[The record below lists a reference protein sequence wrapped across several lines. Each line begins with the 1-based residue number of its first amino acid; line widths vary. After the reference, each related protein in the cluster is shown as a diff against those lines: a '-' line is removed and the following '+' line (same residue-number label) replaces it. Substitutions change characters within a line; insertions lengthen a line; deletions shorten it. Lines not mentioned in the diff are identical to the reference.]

1 MENQLL
7 RSPRLEAVQKLY
19 TKNLRLSRFI
29 GSALNEQEAYAA
41 DELVELAEE
50 VLKQIAAVGI
60 AHYLSHGDL
69 HKEVYNDYLVQL
81 FTSFGHDHNAGPIYR
96 WAANMVK
103 DCPHLQQSP
112 FYDFFWE
119 EKPHQSN
126 GNGAVES
133 TDLKLELSRVNGLGE
148 LRNRVMHGFFV
159 LPPEENRR
167 EADGLGELL
176 EDLQKSGFWSIPLG
190 QEVHFIRDGQFTGTY
205 DLQDPNHWYY
215 YAEAST
221 PFGQL
226 AKRIAEEQ
234 ASDFW
239 SNEEK
244 ALGKAYDIAQSVKFE
259 EPVEALKNFFES
271 RDQGAFAVWVHPQDS
286 VVDACCADIHRGLA
300 ALTDTRIVAYSLHE
314 QGISFTGDFLL
325 RRLISVLD
333 SDGKYAKSDKKLVDV
348 LKAVRSSTADRV
360 VVLINRVHL
369 ALFSSQ
375 HITRIHN
382 VLFENRIFLVA
393 VGHHYEYFNSIF
405 NASYKLEHSTG
416 IPSADEAKVALRNYL
431 RFKGPSHERAEDRS
445 DVQMLE
451 EILQKLTMELS
462 SGKEIYARRFA
473 DENQYDV
480 EFVHEI
486 FAVFHP
492 WLRSAR
498 KPFEE
503 DQVDELY
510 GFPSVMTE
518 VTPIYLALG
527 RRDLKL
533 EYQHKTLS
541 L

>member
-7 RSPRLEAVQKLY
+7 RSSKLEKAQSLY
-19 TKNLRLSRFI
+19 SSNHRLSRYI
-29 GSALNEQEAYAA
+29 YAALNEQEAYAA

-50 VLKQIAAVGI
+50 VLKQIAAIGI
-60 AHYLSHGDL
+60 AHYLDQGKL

-81 FTSFGHDHNAGPIYR
+81 FTSTNNDHNAGPIYR

-103 DCPHLQQSP
+103 ECPRLVSRP
-112 FYDFFWE
+112 IYGFFWE
-119 EKPHQSN
+119 VRQDSMINEVGSELQSI
-126 GNGAVES
+126 V
-133 TDLKLELSRVNGLGE
+133 LSRVNRLGD

-167 EADGLGELL
+167 EADFIGELL
-176 EDLQKSGFWSIPLG
+176 INAQETGLWELSTGHEFHFLQK
-190 QEVHFIRDGQFTGTY
+190 GQFTGIFKLNDINLWKLY
-205 DLQDPNHWYY
+205 
-215 YAEAST
+215 SKFSS

-226 AKRIAEEQ
+226 ALRIAQEQ
-234 ASDFW
+234 APDFW
-239 SNEEK
+239 LYEEK
-244 ALGKAYDIAQSVKFE
+244 ALEMEIDQERSLRFRAPIEVLTNFVK
-259 EPVEALKNFFES
+259 N
-271 RDQGAFAVWVHPQDS
+271 RDQGAFALWVHPKDS
-286 VVDACCADIHRGLA
+286 DADACFSEIRDSLS

-348 LKAVRSSTADRV
+348 LKAVRSSTTDRV

-369 ALFSSQ
+369 ALFSPQ

-382 VLFENRIFLVA
+382 VLFENRIYLVA
-393 VGHHYEYFNSIF
+393 VGHHYEYFNFIF

-431 RFKGPSHERAEDRS
+431 RFKGPSYERAEDRS

-486 FAVFHP
+486 FAILHP

>member
-7 RSPRLEAVQKLY
+7 RSPRLEAAQKLY
-19 TKNLRLSRFI
+19 ASNHRLSRFI
-29 GSALNEQEAYAA
+29 DTALSEQEAYAA

-60 AHYLSHGDL
+60 AHYLGHGDL

-81 FTSFGHDHNAGPIYR
+81 FTSSGYDQNSGPIFR

-103 DCPHLQQSP
+103 DCHVLKQSP
-112 FYDFFWE
+112 LYDFFWE
-119 EKPHQSN
+119 ERLDESN
-126 GNGAVES
+126 GNGAIE
-133 TDLKLELSRVNGLGE
+133 TTGLKLVLSRVNRLGE

-159 LPPEENRR
+159 LPPEETRK
-167 EADGLGELL
+167 EAELLGELL
-176 EDLQKSGFWSIPLG
+176 IDAQERGLWTIPLG
-190 QEVHFIRDGQFTGTY
+190 QEVHFILEDQFSGTFA
-205 DLQDPNHWYY
+205 LQDTNHWNR
-215 YAEAST
+215 YAKAPT
-221 PFGQL
+221 RFGQL
-226 AKRIAEEQ
+226 ALRIAEEQ
-234 ASDFW
+234 APDFW
-239 SNEEK
+239 AKEERDLSITRNELLS
-244 ALGKAYDIAQSVKFE
+244 ARLE
-259 EPVEALKNFFES
+259 EPVKELFNFVES
-271 RDQGAFAVWVHPQDS
+271 RDQGAFAVWIHPHDT
-286 VVDACCADIHRGLA
+286 VDEACFAEISKGLV
-300 ALTDTRIVAYSLHE
+300 ALPDTRIVAYGLHE
-314 QGISFTGDFLL
+314 HGISYTSDFLL
-325 RRLISVLD
+325 RRLIMVLD
-333 SDGKYAKSDKKLVDV
+333 SDGKHAKSDKKLVDV
-348 LKAVRSSTADRV
+348 LKVVRATTADRV

-382 VLFENRIFLVA
+382 ILFENRIFLVA
-393 VGHHYEYFNSIF
+393 LGHHYEYFNSFF

-416 IPSADEAKVALRNYL
+416 IPSADEVNTALRNYL
-431 RFKGPSHERAEDRS
+431 RFKGPSHERAEDRA
-445 DVQMLE
+445 DVQVLE
-451 EILQKLTMELS
+451 EILQKLTTELS

-473 DENQYDV
+473 DDNQYDV

-486 FAVFHP
+486 FAVLHP

-510 GFPSVMTE
+510 GFPSKMTE

-527 RRDLKL
+527 RRDIKL

>member
-7 RSPRLEAVQKLY
+7 RSPRLEAAQKLY
-19 TKNLRLSRFI
+19 ASNHRLSRFI
-29 GSALNEQEAYAA
+29 GTALSEQEAYAA

-60 AHYLSHGDL
+60 AHYLGHGDL
-69 HKEVYNDYLVQL
+69 HKEVNNDYLVQL
-81 FTSFGHDHNAGPIYR
+81 FTSSGHDQNAGPIFR

-103 DCPHLQQSP
+103 DCPQLKQSP
-112 FYDFFWE
+112 LYDFFWE
-119 EKPHQSN
+119 ERLHQSN
-126 GNGAVES
+126 GNGAIEA
-133 TDLKLELSRVNGLGE
+133 TDLKLVLSRVNRLGE

-159 LPPEENRR
+159 LPPEENRK
-167 EADGLGELL
+167 EAELLGELL
-176 EDLQKSGFWSIPLG
+176 IDAQERGLWTIPLG
-190 QEVHFIRDGQFTGTY
+190 QEVHFIIEDQFSGTFA
-205 DLQDPNHWYY
+205 LQDSSNWNR
-215 YAEAST
+215 YAKAPT
-221 PFGQL
+221 RFGQL
-226 AKRIAEEQ
+226 ALRIAEEQ
-234 ASDFW
+234 APDFW

-244 ALGKAYDIAQSVKFE
+244 ALEKTYSKELLAKLKK
-259 EPVEALKNFFES
+259 PVEALMNFVES
-271 RDQGAFAVWVHPQDS
+271 RDQGAFAVWIHPHDT
-286 VVDACCADIHRGLA
+286 VDEACFAEISKGLV
-300 ALTDTRIVAYSLHE
+300 ALPDTRIVAYGLHE
-314 QGISFTGDFLL
+314 QGISYTSDFLL
-325 RRLISVLD
+325 RRLIMVLD
-333 SDGKYAKSDKKLVDV
+333 SDGKHAKSDKKLVDV
-348 LKAVRSSTADRV
+348 LKVVRATTADRV

-382 VLFENRIFLVA
+382 ILFENRIFLVA
-393 VGHHYEYFNSIF
+393 VGHHYEYFNSFF

-416 IPSADEAKVALRNYL
+416 IPSADEVNAALRNYL
-431 RFKGPSHERAEDRS
+431 RFKGPSHERAEDRA
-445 DVQMLE
+445 DVQVLE
-451 EILQKLTMELS
+451 EILQKLTTELS

-473 DENQYDV
+473 DDNQYDV

-486 FAVFHP
+486 FAVLHP

>member
-1 MENQLL
+1 MGNQLL
-7 RSPRLEAVQKLY
+7 RSSKLEVAQRLY
-19 TKNLRLSRFI
+19 SSNHRLSRFI
-29 GSALNEQEAYAA
+29 YAALNEQEAYAA

-50 VLKQIAAVGI
+50 VLKQIAAIGI
-60 AHYLSHGDL
+60 ANYLYQGNL

-81 FTSFGHDHNAGPIYR
+81 FTSTNKNHNAGPIYR

-103 DCPHLQQSP
+103 ECPLMMSTP
-112 FYDFFWE
+112 IYGFFWE
-119 EKPHQSN
+119 VRQDSMINEVGSEQQS
-126 GNGAVES
+126 VV
-133 TDLKLELSRVNGLGE
+133 LSKVNRLGD

-167 EADGLGELL
+167 EADFIGELL
-176 EDLQKSGFWSIPLG
+176 ISAKEAGLWKLPTGHEF
-190 QEVHFIRDGQFTGTY
+190 HFSRNGQFSGTFKLN
-205 DLQDPNHWYY
+205 DLNLWKLY
-215 YAEAST
+215 SKFSS

-226 AKRIAEEQ
+226 AFRIAQEQ
-234 ASDFW
+234 TPDFW
-239 SNEEK
+239 LNKEK
-244 ALGKAYDIAQSVKFE
+244 ALGTAIDKERSLRFIAPIEVLTNFVK
-259 EPVEALKNFFES
+259 N
-271 RDQGAFAVWVHPQDS
+271 RDQGAFALWVHPKDKFADAYFSEIHDS
-286 VVDACCADIHRGLA
+286 LT

-333 SDGKYAKSDKKLVDV
+333 SDLKYAKSNKKVADV
-348 LKAVRSSTADRV
+348 LKAVRSSTTDRV
-360 VVLINRVHL
+360 LVLINRVHL
-369 ALFSSQ
+369 ALFSPQ
-375 HITRIHN
+375 HITQIHN
-382 VLFENRIFLVA
+382 VLFENRIFLIA

-405 NASYKLEHSTG
+405 NAFYKLEHSTG

-431 RFKGPSHERAEDRS
+431 RFKGPSHERAEDRA

-451 EILQKLTMELS
+451 EILQKLTLELS

-473 DENQYDV
+473 DENQYDI
-480 EFVHEI
+480 ECVHEI
-486 FAVFHP
+486 FSVLHP
-492 WLRSAR
+492 WLRSSR

-503 DQVDELY
+503 DEVDELY

-518 VTPIYLALG
+518 VTPIYRALG

>member
-1 MENQLL
+1 M
-7 RSPRLEAVQKLY
+7 RSPRLEAAQKLY
-19 TKNLRLSRFI
+19 ASNHRLSRFI
-29 GSALNEQEAYAA
+29 GTALSEQEAYAA

-60 AHYLSHGDL
+60 AHYLGHGDL
-69 HKEVYNDYLVQL
+69 HKEVNNDYLVQL
-81 FTSFGHDHNAGPIYR
+81 FTSSGHDQNAGPIFR

-103 DCPHLQQSP
+103 DCPQLKQSP
-112 FYDFFWE
+112 LYDFFWE
-119 EKPHQSN
+119 ERLYQSN
-126 GNGAVES
+126 GNGAIEA
-133 TDLKLELSRVNGLGE
+133 TDLKLVLSRVNRLGE

-159 LPPEENRR
+159 LPPEENRK
-167 EADGLGELL
+167 EAELLGELL
-176 EDLQKSGFWSIPLG
+176 IDAQERGLWTIPLG
-190 QEVHFIRDGQFTGTY
+190 QEVHFILEDQFSGTFG
-205 DLQDPNHWYY
+205 LQDTNHWNR
-215 YAEAST
+215 YAKAPT
-221 PFGQL
+221 RFGQL
-226 AKRIAEEQ
+226 ALRIAEEQ
-234 ASDFW
+234 APDFW

-244 ALGKAYDIAQSVKFE
+244 ALEKTYSKELLAKLKK
-259 EPVEALKNFFES
+259 PVEALMNFVES
-271 RDQGAFAVWVHPQDS
+271 RDQGAFAVWIHPHDT
-286 VVDACCADIHRGLA
+286 VDEACFAEISKGLV
-300 ALTDTRIVAYSLHE
+300 ALPDTRIVAYGLHE
-314 QGISFTGDFLL
+314 QGISYTSDFLL
-325 RRLISVLD
+325 RRLIMVLD
-333 SDGKYAKSDKKLVDV
+333 SDGKHAKSDKKLVDV
-348 LKAVRSSTADRV
+348 LKVVRATTADRV

-375 HITRIHN
+375 HISRIHN
-382 VLFENRIFLVA
+382 ILFENRIFLVA
-393 VGHHYEYFNSIF
+393 VGHHYEYFNSFF

-416 IPSADEAKVALRNYL
+416 IPSADEVNAALRNYL
-431 RFKGPSHERAEDRS
+431 RFKGPSHERAEDRA
-445 DVQMLE
+445 DVQVLE
-451 EILQKLTMELS
+451 EILQKLTTELS

-473 DENQYDV
+473 DDNQYDV

-486 FAVFHP
+486 FAVLHP

>member
-7 RSPRLEAVQKLY
+7 RSPKLKAAQRLY
-19 TKNLRLSRFI
+19 SNNHRLSRFI
-29 GSALNEQEAYAA
+29 NAVLNEQEAYAA

-60 AHYLSHGDL
+60 AHYLSQGNL
-69 HKEVYNDYLVQL
+69 HKEVYNDYLMQL
-81 FTSFGHDHNAGPIYR
+81 FTSSSNDHNAGPIFR

-103 DCPHLQQSP
+103 DCPHLIPSP
-112 FYDFFWE
+112 TYGFFWE
-119 EKPHQSN
+119 EHPDSSISGEQN
-126 GNGAVES
+126 FV
-133 TDLKLELSRVNGLGE
+133 LSKVNRLGE

-159 LPPEENRR
+159 LPPEENRK
-167 EADGLGELL
+167 EADLLGELL
-176 EDLQKSGFWSIPLG
+176 IYAQQSGLWNDLSG
-190 QEVHFIRDGQFTGTY
+190 QELHFSQKGLFLGTFA
-205 DLQDPNHWYY
+205 LQDPAQWDHY
-215 YAEAST
+215 SKSPT

-234 ASDFW
+234 APDFW

-244 ALGKAYDIAQSVKFE
+244 ALGKAYDLAQSVKFE
-259 EPVEALKNFFES
+259 EPVEALKKFFAS
-271 RDQGAFAVWVHPQDS
+271 RDQGAFAVWVHPHDS
-286 VVDACCADIHRGLA
+286 VVDACNAYIHRGLA

-314 QGISFTGDFLL
+314 QGINFTGEFLL

-333 SDGKYAKSDKKLVDV
+333 SDGKYAKSDKKLGDL
-348 LKAVRSSTADRV
+348 LKAVRSSTTDRI

-369 ALFSSQ
+369 ALFSPQ

-405 NASYKLEHSTG
+405 NASFKLEHSTR

-431 RFKGPSHERAEDRS
+431 RFKGPSYERAEDRS

-462 SGKEIYARRFA
+462 SGKEIFARRFA

-486 FAVFHP
+486 FAILHP

-510 GFPSVMTE
+510 GVPSVMTE

>member
-7 RSPRLEAVQKLY
+7 RSPRLEAAQKLY
-19 TKNLRLSRFI
+19 ASNHRLSRFI
-29 GSALNEQEAYAA
+29 GTALSEQEAYAA

-60 AHYLSHGDL
+60 AHYLGHGDL
-69 HKEVYNDYLVQL
+69 HKEVNNDYLVQL
-81 FTSFGHDHNAGPIYR
+81 FTSSGHDQNAGPIFR

-103 DCPHLQQSP
+103 DCPQLKQSP
-112 FYDFFWE
+112 LYDFFWE
-119 EKPHQSN
+119 ERLYQSN
-126 GNGAVES
+126 GNGAIEA
-133 TDLKLELSRVNGLGE
+133 TDLKLVLSRVNRLGE

-159 LPPEENRR
+159 LPPEENRK
-167 EADGLGELL
+167 EAELLGELL
-176 EDLQKSGFWSIPLG
+176 IDAQERGLWTIPLG
-190 QEVHFIRDGQFTGTY
+190 QEVHFILEDQFSGTFA
-205 DLQDPNHWYY
+205 LQDTNHWNR
-215 YAEAST
+215 YAKAPT
-221 PFGQL
+221 RFGQL
-226 AKRIAEEQ
+226 ALRIAEEQ
-234 ASDFW
+234 APDFW

-244 ALGKAYDIAQSVKFE
+244 ALEKTYSKELLAKLKK
-259 EPVEALKNFFES
+259 PVEALMNFVES
-271 RDQGAFAVWVHPQDS
+271 RDQGAFAVWIHPHDT
-286 VVDACCADIHRGLA
+286 VDEACFAEISKGLV
-300 ALTDTRIVAYSLHE
+300 ALPHTRIVAYGLHE
-314 QGISFTGDFLL
+314 QGISYTSDFLL
-325 RRLISVLD
+325 RRLIMVLD
-333 SDGKYAKSDKKLVDV
+333 SDGKHAKSDKKLVDV
-348 LKAVRSSTADRV
+348 LKVVRATTADRV

-382 VLFENRIFLVA
+382 ILFENRIFLVA
-393 VGHHYEYFNSIF
+393 VGHHYEYFNSFF

-416 IPSADEAKVALRNYL
+416 IPSADEVNAALRNYL
-431 RFKGPSHERAEDRS
+431 RFKGPSHERAEDRA
-445 DVQMLE
+445 DVQVLE
-451 EILQKLTMELS
+451 EILQKLTTELS

-473 DENQYDV
+473 DDNQYDV

-486 FAVFHP
+486 FAVMHP